1 MGTSRAF
8 DISTKP
14 LGSIA
19 TFQAE
24 SATGKPGQP
33 SSQKEGSLAS
43 TLKPLS
49 VQGGAINVVKGY
61 KWTLSDVSER
71 NDIPYVRLI
80 EYKCTES
87 SIKRQLEFYAKG
99 IVPDSARNVA
109 GLAGVSA
116 GEQEI
121 LNVYQEIFPKDQ
133 PTDFSYWFP
142 YFNETG
148 FDLSTPNWEA
158 LDSIGGAIG
167 DITSG
172 FDKMFN
178 TKVGG
183 LIKAGTD
190 LASGACLCWPCW
202 PMG

>member
-24 SATGKPGQP
+24 SATGKVKRE
-33 SSQKEGSLAS
+33 KEGSLAS

-61 KWTLSDVSER
+61 KWTLSNILNRDDV
-71 NDIPYVRLI
+71 PYVRLI

-87 SIKRQLEFYAKG
+87 SIKRQFEFYAKG
-99 IVPDSARNVA
+99 VVPDTTSSAL
-109 GLAGVSA
+109 GFLGTSP
-116 GEQEI
+116 GEREI
-121 LNVYQEIFPKDQ
+121 LNVYEEIFPKDQ

-172 FDKMFN
+172 FDKMFG

-190 LASGACLCWPCW
+190 LASAAASTAISAF
-202 PMG
+202 